1 MLDAATN
8 TRIRE
13 LTELIAKERDSE
25 KFTEWVAEL
34 NKLLDGPEA
43 QKPTC
48 TPSVELVTTKNPD
61 RGKRKKVG
69 ARLRKDAVRMSDL
82 EQVSTTADHV
92 AIYRKLTRQ
101 SGNRKERTLFQ

>member
-25 KFTEWVAEL
+25 KLTEWVAEL

-48 TPSVELVTTKNPD
+48 TPSVE
-61 RGKRKKVG
+61 
-69 ARLRKDAVRMSDL
+69 
-82 EQVSTTADHV
+82 
-92 AIYRKLTRQ
+92 
-101 SGNRKERTLFQ
+101 